1 MKDAKPKAMTY
12 SSSDNNGK
20 AKEKQTD
27 ITKSSDTRIK
37 TIIDLADNKIERK
50 EYSQEISRCVRMVK
64 IE

>member
-1 MKDAKPKAMTY
+1 MTY